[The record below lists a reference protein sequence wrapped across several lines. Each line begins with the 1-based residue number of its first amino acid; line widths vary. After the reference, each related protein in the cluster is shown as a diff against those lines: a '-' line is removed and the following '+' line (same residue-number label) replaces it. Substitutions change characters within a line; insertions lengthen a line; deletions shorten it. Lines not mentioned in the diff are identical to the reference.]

1 MLLEELKKENM
12 MALKEGN
19 KEKRAALS
27 IVLGKVVV
35 MNTDI
40 NVITKGGITD
50 EDIIK
55 VIAKTLKELE
65 EEKNDYLKV
74 GNAERAVVI
83 DKQIASLQI
92 YLPKM
97 LSNDEIKC
105 IILSLEDKSVPN
117 VMKHFKLNYGG
128 KVDMSL
134 VSKVLKEI
142 A

>member
-19 KEKRAALS
+19 KDKRAALS
-27 IVLGKVVV
+27 IVLGKVVI

-40 NVITKGGITD
+40 AIINKGGITD

-117 VMKHFKLNYGG
+117 VMKHFKLNYPG

>member
-19 KEKRAALS
+19 KDKRAALS
-27 IVLGKVVV
+27 IVLGKVVI

-40 NVITKGGITD
+40 AIINKGGITD

-74 GNAERAVVI
+74 GNAERAAVI

-117 VMKHFKLNYGG
+117 VMKHFKLNYPG